1 MNGLLSLLGI
11 LCIVALLAA
20 RRFGHKEFAQDG
32 SRFDTHNDFVIQ
44 IDDYGSFWDPSVPAR
59 ALEKIGRMS
68 EKGNVIVI
76 MFIHGWHHNAAANDA
91 NAKDFSSTLTTIR
104 VKLDDNVDGKPGMY
118 RLSREKLT
126 GSGDVQIIGLYVG
139 WRGKS
144 LPMPLDYLT
153 FWGRKAAAERVG
165 QGDLR
170 EFLLRLNEI
179 YRKRAEFSE
188 GVGKRPFMGM
198 VTFGHSFGG
207 QVLFKA
213 VGSAFEQELIDAT
226 SMPSISTDLS
236 PSKHISGFGDIVV
249 LLNPAL
255 EAYQYERIHE
265 LNGKVKYDRTQT
277 PRLLILSA
285 ATDSAR
291 KIFFPIGRSLGALFS
306 APGRGDQRALWNQA
320 LGEFAPQ
327 VTHSVEIVAGEQIP
341 SQRFDANTYT
351 NNPCGIVNFDL
362 TNVPFIGG
370 VKLTP
375 REGHIP
381 YSPFLV
387 ASASGAVIIKH
398 SGIFEKALRDFLN
411 DYVAITE
418 GKRMLLADP
427 QMRNCPEF
435 IP

>member
-1 MNGLLSLLGI
+1 MNRLLLFSI
-11 LCIVALLAA
+11 LCILVLLAI
-20 RRFGHKEFAQDG
+20 RRFGHKEFPQEG
-32 SRFDTHNDFVIQ
+32 SKFDVHNDFVIQ
-44 IDDYGSFWDPSVPAR
+44 IDDYGSFWDSGIPAR
-59 ALEKIGRMS
+59 ALAAVARAS
-68 EKGNVIVI
+68 ERGNVIVV
-76 MFIHGWHHNAAANDA
+76 MFIHGWHHNAAVNDA
-91 NAKDFSSTLTTIR
+91 NARDFSSTLTKIR
-104 VKLDDNVDGKPGMY
+104 VKLDDNVGGKPGMY

-126 GSGDVQIIGLYVG
+126 GNGDVQIIGLYVG

-144 LPMPLDYLT
+144 LPMPFDYFT

-165 QGDLR
+165 EGDLR
-170 EFLLRLNEI
+170 EFLLRLNGI
-179 YRKRAEFSE
+179 YRERGEFHD

-198 VTFGHSFGG
+198 VSFGHSFGG

-213 VGSAFEQELIDAT
+213 VGSAIEQELIDAT
-226 SMPSISTDLS
+226 STPSVRADRSS
-236 PSKHISGFGDIVV
+236 SKHISGFGDIVV

-255 EAYQYERIHE
+255 EAYQYERIHV
-265 LNGKVKYDRTQT
+265 LNRQINYDRTQT
-277 PRLLILSA
+277 PRLLVLSS

-291 KIFFPIGRSLGALFS
+291 KVFFPIGRSLGALLS
-306 APGRGDQRALWNQA
+306 APGRGDQRALWNEA

-327 VTHSVEIVAGEQIP
+327 VTHSVEIVTGDQVP

-351 NNPCGIVNFDL
+351 HDPCGIVNFDL

-375 REGHIP
+375 TKDQIR

-387 ASASGAVIIKH
+387 ANASGAVIIKH
-398 SGIFEKALRDFLN
+398 SGIFEEALRDFLN

-427 QMRNCPEF
+427 QMRNCPES
-435 IP
+435 IA